1 MKKKIKSGTACF
13 ISETGHNNFYYPVAN
28 EMGLTK
34 FNQDVE
40 DYQLKS
46 WICGNSNLKA
56 VVVKADTLESIVCT
70 PEAKTVVWLDT
81 TKVKIL

>member
-1 MKKKIKSGTACF
+1 MSKVIKSGTACF
-13 ISETGHNNFYYPVAN
+13 ISQSGHNNFYYPVTN
-28 EMGLTK
+28 ESGLTK

-40 DYQLKS
+40 DYQVKT

-56 VVVKADTLESIVCT
+56 IVVTANTLESIVGP
-70 PEAKTVVWLDT
+70 PEAKTVVWLDV